1 MSQNPKCQESFDQV
15 VSPFK
20 ISDVKSPQIDLYV
33 YLVTD
38 SGNAVIVKVLIQDGE
53 EGGFLSCA

>member
-1 MSQNPKCQESFDQV
+1 M

-38 SGNAVIVKVLIQDGE
+38 SGNAVIVTVLIQDGE
-53 EGGFLSCA
+53 EGGFLSCALEEK